1 MTMKR
6 AIFAA
11 ILAVSASNAWAQST
25 PNFSYGQV
33 PTAGMWNGAFA
44 SKQDALNFVPLN
56 RAGGTM
62 LGRLTAAPSTVNGAG
77 LNLPPGTAPGL
88 PNNGDLWTT
97 SAGLFARINGS
108 TVGPY
113 TAAGS
118 FPFMA
123 TGGTALRTAADRAAD
138 TVDVLDFGA
147 KGDGSTDDLAAFQ
160 RAAAS
165 VPINTPVRIYA
176 PGAGRNYFLSASF
189 TESAGR
195 AVTVMAD
202 PGATFSGPGVVYV
215 SRFDHNSTANGPYAT
230 EIQSTAG
237 GQIGPYTVI
246 ANTGANSATGR
257 RLYYHSTG
265 AGTGGGGDIGDQSI
279 AQWEALSGGQQGFGN
294 WNVAVTPPTPV
305 SDTTTRWGIFNNEF
319 NIVNRGPDRG
329 WAATRGALQ
338 TWAGVSQMVPSG
350 GGFAGNTGTNALF
363 GLLFANEGVANA
375 AGIFPKF
382 HNGLLAEPDSITPL
396 GYFAYIA
403 GASTLANAPVSPL
416 TISGFWQNGF
426 QCTPATI
433 TNACLALAAGQSIQ
447 WVSGASR
454 AGFTSTGTGATLAPA
469 AIANGGTQFQT
480 GTLAGADT
488 PITLTGGKSGAANAQ
503 VSLGGNVGFDFSAA
517 GTMNFIS
524 GGGYFF
530 SGTSLL
536 AKALKP
542 LQLPAFTVAA
552 LPACTATYQDTM
564 AVATDTTA
572 PTYRGA
578 LTGGGTVRTPVY
590 CDGVSWS
597 AH

>member
-1 MTMKR
+1 MR
-6 AIFAA
+6 L
-11 ILAVSASNAWAQST
+11 ILALVVAFFPTVVAAQ
-25 PNFSYGQV
+25 N
-33 PTAGMWNGAFA
+33 PTLPSPAFLNLTLNGTLTF
-44 SKQDALNFVPLN
+44 
-56 RAGGTM
+56 GGTVYTGVGTTGTTLASGNDSRIVGAVQKANNGSDFTSPSTTLAN
-62 LGRLTAAPSTVNGAG
+62 LGGVTSPQAAAAAPVQSVAGRTGAV
-77 LNLPPGTAPGL
+77 A
-88 PNNGDLWTT
+88 
-97 SAGLFARINGS
+97 
-108 TVGPY
+108 VGVVDVSG
-113 TAAGS
+113 AV
-118 FPFMA
+118 
-123 TGGTALRTAADRAAD
+123 TGGTALRTAADRFAD

-147 KGDGSTDDLAAFQ
+147 KGDGTTDDLAAFQ

-176 PGAGRNYFLSASF
+176 PGGGRNYYLSASF
-189 TESAGR
+189 TESSGR
-195 AVTVMAD
+195 LVTVVAD

-215 SRFDHNSTANGPYAT
+215 SRFDHNSTANGPYAS

-279 AQWEALSGGQQGFGN
+279 AQWEALTGGQQGFGN
-294 WNVAVTPPTPV
+294 WNVVVTPPTAV
-305 SDTTTRWGIFNNEF
+305 SDTTTKWGIFNSELNV
-319 NIVNRGPDRG
+319 VNRGPDRG

-338 TWAGVSQMVPSG
+338 TWSGIFQMVPSG

-382 HNGLLAEPDSITPL
+382 HNGILAEPNSITPV
-396 GYFAYIA
+396 GYFAYLA
-403 GASTLANAPVSPL
+403 GGSTLANAPVSPL
-416 TISGFWQNGF
+416 TMSGYWQNGI

-447 WVSGASR
+447 WGSGASV

-469 AIANGGTQFQT
+469 ATANGGTQFQA

-530 SGTSLL
+530 SGTSVL

-542 LQLPAFTVAA
+542 LQLSAFTVAA
-552 LPACTATYQDTM
+552 LPACNATYQDTM
-564 AVATDTTA
+564 AVATDATA
-572 PTYRGA
+572 PTYRGT

-590 CDGVSWS
+590 CDGVAWS
-597 AH
+597 SH